1 MSEEMARDA
10 LHDTDKYQVVGGII
24 SPVSSQYEKVGL
36 VLAEHRLAMCRLAVE
51 DSDWIVVDDWEA
63 RHSAYQ
69 RTAQVL
75 EETQKR
81 LDGAFPNVQVV
92 FLAGADLIKSF
103 GIPGLWA
110 AEDRMRI
117 LERHGCV
124 VVDRWASD
132 ISEFLLTDP
141 ILYRY
146 RKHIHVVKQFIS
158 NDISSTKIRLYIA
171 RGLSVKYLLPDSVIA
186 YISQHRLY
194 HINTDSLLE

>member
-1 MSEEMARDA
+1 MFEEMARDA
-10 LHDTDKYQVVGGII
+10 LHDTDDYQVIGGII
-24 SPVSSQYEKVGL
+24 SPVSAQYEKVGL
-36 VLAEHRLAMCRLAVE
+36 ALAEHRLAMCKLAVS

-63 RHSAYQ
+63 QHSTYQ
-69 RTAQVL
+69 RTIQVL
-75 EETQKR
+75 EEIQKR
-81 LDGAFPNVQVV
+81 LDKVLPNIQVM

-117 LERHGCV
+117 LGNHGCV
-124 VVDRWASD
+124 VIDRWASD

-146 RKHIHVVKQFIS
+146 RKQIHVVKQFIS

-171 RGLSVKYLLPDSVIA
+171 RGLSVKYLLPDSVID
-186 YISQHRLY
+186 YIKHHRLY
-194 HINTDSLLE
+194 QHNADSLE